1 MLSCE
6 YCEIYENAY
15 FVFTY
20 ECFPTWAKNMIRNI
34 VIEGDIVSNF
44 EKQNKKDHSKTQLDE
59 KVLPFHEALDHSF
72 FLYIS
77 TACLRW
83 HLPYTMKDDS
93 SEEI

>member
-1 MLSCE
+1 
-6 YCEIYENAY
+6 
-15 FVFTY
+15 
-20 ECFPTWAKNMIRNI
+20 MIRNI

-59 KVLPFHEALDHSF
+59 KVLPFHEALHHSF

-77 TACLRW
+77 TACLRR
-83 HLPYTMKDDS
+83 HLPYIMKDNS

>member
-1 MLSCE
+1 MLSRE
-6 YCEIYENAY
+6 YCEIYKNTY

-20 ECFPTWAKNMIRNI
+20 ECFPTWAKNMISNI
-34 VIEGDIVSNF
+34 KIDGDIVSNF